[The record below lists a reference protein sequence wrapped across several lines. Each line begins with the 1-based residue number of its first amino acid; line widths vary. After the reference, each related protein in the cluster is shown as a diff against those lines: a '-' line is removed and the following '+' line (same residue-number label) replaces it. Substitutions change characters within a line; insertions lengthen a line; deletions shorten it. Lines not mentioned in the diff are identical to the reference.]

1 MPGVRWV
8 CSEWTRGRPRRSAS
22 SCARVTSPCST
33 RSTPLGRSAGPPRGR
48 CRSWPSAATTRGSS
62 SPSTTSTGRWP
73 RGMGRGMTD
82 HDTTVETGET
92 GDDGGRARRGV
103 VERSVEA
110 VTTRTG
116 TSTWLTTTLRKVF
129 PTHFSFLWGELAL
142 YSFVILL
149 LAGTYLTFFFE
160 GSQEELI
167 YAGDYEPLRGQE
179 VSAAFDSVM
188 RISFETKGGLL
199 IRQMHHWAALVFV
212 GAVAIHMARVYF
224 TGAFR
229 RPRD

>member
-1 MPGVRWV
+1 
-8 CSEWTRGRPRRSAS
+8 
-22 SCARVTSPCST
+22 
-33 RSTPLGRSAGPPRGR
+33 
-48 CRSWPSAATTRGSS
+48 
-62 SPSTTSTGRWP
+62 
-73 RGMGRGMTD
+73 MTD
-82 HDTTVETGET
+82 HDTIRNGETGET
-92 GDDGGRARRGV
+92 GETGGNGGRARRGI

-149 LAGTYLTFFFE
+149 LTGTYLTFFFE

-179 VSAAFDSVM
+179 V
-188 RISFETKGGLL
+188 
-199 IRQMHHWAALVFV
+199 
-212 GAVAIHMARVYF
+212 
-224 TGAFR
+224 
-229 RPRD
+229 